1 MRKLI
6 FTTLLSVFAL
16 GAFAQ
21 KAEVINQNHKNDGL
35 ARWSIGLKGGADYY
49 RVTPFTDV
57 DENNGETRFDQ
68 ILNSISWNG
77 NLFVEYNPN
86 PVFGLGLNLGF
97 SNYDRNGQDRK
108 VLDDATGEKKT
119 LTGKEF
125 KYFGQTM
132 DAILYNSI
140 NISNLVSPQRTGGWK
155 KVSFYIGSGIGG
167 GAYSYKQTKSLGY
180 FETDKNFDK
189 YSDLK
194 FSLILMANGGLDFSL
209 APWLSLMLEGEYRYY
224 NVNNLGGEPKDGSI
238 YASSGNNA
246 FFANIGFRFKLGGKR
261 NVRNMTYDEYY
272 KPTIMFTPER
282 DQEVYDRLAAL
293 ENDNAAIKQDINDV
307 KSDINDM
314 RNDLKDIKDALVKL
328 EQKEVVQKVTATAEN
343 IEFKT
348 GSAILTEESKLLLD
362 EVANLLNSI
371 AWIKLDIAG
380 HTDNVGNADKNK
392 QLSQDRADSVRDY
405 LVGKGL
411 DVNKMSSVGYGPEK
425 PIASN
430 NTEAGRQRN
439 RRVEFAIK

>member
-35 ARWSIGLKGGADYY
+35 ARWSIGIKGGADYY

-57 DENNGETRFDQ
+57 DEVNGETRFDQ

-97 SNYDRNGQDRK
+97 GNYDRNGQDRK
-108 VLDDATGEKKT
+108 GQN
-119 LTGKEF
+119 GKDF

-140 NISNLVSPQRTGGWK
+140 NISNLVSPQRSGGWK
-155 KVSFYIGSGIGG
+155 KVSFYVGTGIGG
-167 GAYSYKQTKSLGY
+167 GVYSYKQTASLGY
-180 FETDKNFDK
+180 SPADGKKFDK
-189 YSDLK
+189 YSEQK

-209 APWLSLMLEGEYRYY
+209 APWLSFMLEGEYRYY
-224 NVNNLGGEPKDGSI
+224 NMNDLGGEPKDGSI

-246 FFANIGFRFKLGGKR
+246 FFANAGFRFKLGGQR

-293 ENDNAAIKQDINDV
+293 EKDNADIKKDLNDV
-307 KSDINDM
+307 KTDVNGIKNDV
-314 RNDLKDIKDALVKL
+314 KDIKDALSKM

-348 GSAILTEESKLLLD
+348 GAAILTEESKQLLD
-362 EVANLLNSI
+362 EVATLLNNIS
-371 AWIKLDIAG
+371 WTKLDIAG

-392 QLSQDRADSVRDY
+392 KLSQDRADTVKNY
-405 LVGKGL
+405 LVDKGL
-411 DVNKMSSVGYGPEK
+411 DANKISSVGYGSEK